1 MKRQET
7 ADDWMKCRKPPEKQ
21 RREWRERG
29 RRRKRGNVERERG
42 AKRQKSPLL
51 AYEKDI
57 QMAILSQAGRERNR
71 NRNDGFLSLSLSLY
85 LFTPPSLLCH
95 VIDLN
100 RRSRRESMRS
110 LESAEKKTQ
119 TEQTIRELIWA
130 ERMKDIAN
138 RKKGMRELI
147 M

>member
-1 MKRQET
+1 
-7 ADDWMKCRKPPEKQ
+7 MKCRKPTRKAEKKNEE
-21 RREWRERG
+21 REEMWREREI
-29 RRRKRGNVERERG
+29 K
-42 AKRQKSPLL
+42 AKGQKSPLL

-57 QMAILSQAGRERNR
+57 QMAILSQAGSERNR
-71 NRNDGFLSLSLSLY
+71 NDSFPSLSLY
-85 LFTPPSLLCH
+85 LYPYFFTPPSLLCH

-100 RRSRRESMRS
+100 RRSRRKSMRS

-119 TEQTIRELIWA
+119 TEQTIRELIWT

-138 RKKGMRELI
+138 RKEGMQKLI